1 MKSDK
6 ALWKKNFK
14 AGSGGWRVSE
24 QGLKSE
30 DFSFGKILILVSE
43 DFNFNFGKI
52 LIFQMVK

>member
-24 QGLKSE
+24 QRLKSE
-30 DFSFGKILILVSE
+30 GFSFGKILILVR
-43 DFNFNFGKI
+43 F
-52 LIFQMVK
+52 